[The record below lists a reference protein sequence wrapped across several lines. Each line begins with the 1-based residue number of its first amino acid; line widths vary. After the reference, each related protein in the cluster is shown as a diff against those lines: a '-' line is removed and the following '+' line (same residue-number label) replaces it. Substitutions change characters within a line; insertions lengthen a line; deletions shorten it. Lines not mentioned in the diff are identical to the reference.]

1 MITLRKL
8 NGSEIVVNAELIE
21 NMEPGRETVVA
32 LTNGN
37 RYIVMESAD
46 EITRKVLEY
55 RARLLAK
62 VEALRLVAQTGK
74 GG

>member
-1 MITLRKL
+1 MITLHKL

-37 RYIVMESAD
+37 RYIVSESAD
-46 EITRKVLEY
+46 VITQKVLEY

-62 VEALRLVAQTGK
+62 VEALRPAGAK
-74 GG
+74 SS

>member
-8 NGSEIVVNAELIE
+8 NGSQIVVNAELIE

-46 EITRKVLEY
+46 
-55 RARLLAK
+55 
-62 VEALRLVAQTGK
+62 
-74 GG
+74 